1 MPIYNKKIIM
11 FKTGVKVK
19 IVSPT
24 KSNRMFDGLVGKV
37 ISCTTNSLNDERLFC
52 VEFISHP
59 RVIYGFFKDSE
70 LTYADSNAYQDVYN
84 IYLQHDIAITKAL
97 INSRFGVP
105 KSTMG
110 IKNVIFHDP
119 ATIVYWED
127 GSKTVVKC
135 QSGDIFDPEK
145 GLAMAIAKR
154 VYGGNG
160 SYYELFKEWLPESDE
175 KIEHDCVTELAD
187 FLSKAAQNASSS
199 FSAFGIEPK
208 KKGE

>member
-1 MPIYNKKIIM
+1 M

-19 IVSPT
+19 VVSPT
-24 KSNRMFDGLVGKV
+24 KNNRIFNGLVGEV
-37 ISCTTNSLNDERLFC
+37 ISCTTNSLNDERVFC
-52 VEFISHP
+52 VEFTSCP

-70 LTYADSNAYQDVYN
+70 LAFADSNACQAVM
-84 IYLQHDIAITKAL
+84 QAL
-97 INSRFGVP
+97 FESMLGVS
-105 KSTMG
+105 KTTMG

-119 ATIVYWED
+119 ATIVYWMD

-154 VYGGNG
+154 VYGDNG
-160 SYYELFKEWLPESDE
+160 RYCELFKKWVPDSDE
-175 KIEHDCVTELAD
+175 KIVLDLGQEFAD
-187 FLSKAAQNASSS
+187 SLKKAASAAAAT
-199 FSAFGIEPK
+199 FSTFGSALK

>member
-1 MPIYNKKIIM
+1 M

-19 IVSPT
+19 VVSPI
-24 KSNRMFDGLVGKV
+24 KSNRMFDGLVGEV

-70 LTYADSNAYQDVYN
+70 LAYADSNAYQYAYN
-84 IYLQHDIAITKAL
+84 IYLQYDIAITKAL
-97 INSRFGVP
+97 INSRFGVS
-105 KSTMG
+105 KSTME

-119 ATIVYWED
+119 ATIVYWMD

-135 QSGDIFDPEK
+135 QSGDTFDPEK
-145 GLAMAIAKR
+145 GLSMAIAKR
-154 VYGGNG
+154 VYGDNG
-160 SYYELFKEWLPESDE
+160 HYYELFKEWLPESDE
-175 KIEHDCVTELAD
+175 KIEHDWVTELTD
-187 FLSKAAQNASSS
+187 SLSKAAQNASST
-199 FSAFGIEPK
+199 FSSFGIAPK